1 MVGQSS
7 LARAAALAA
16 ASPFCLE
23 SAWGGEGFF
32 FGGGGGDNKVEASSE
47 RREGQEMDSVQG
59 ERK

>member
-32 FGGGGGDNKVEASSE
+32 LGGGGDNKVEASSE